1 MTKIPAETKT
11 EILRLGNNFKF
22 SDREEYRREINHGI
36 IGLAKKAIAG
46 NIADDQPYT
55 FRINFRNG
63 MIVGQTFDP
72 RFSIQKLE
80 GRSTTTE
87 FTLSNTDPAKYYE
100 LKSLEVDYKETITN
114 GDSWVARIKMV
125 NGKIVD
131 AFINSDFDDPEER
144 KLMRD
149 ALLRG
154 FKSPEMV

>member
-1 MTKIPAETKT
+1 MTKIPAETKA
-11 EILRLGNNFKF
+11 ELINRGPFMKF
-22 SDREEYRREINHGI
+22 TKYESYMHELNVGI
-36 IGLAKKAIAG
+36 ADLTKKAIV
-46 NIADDQPYT
+46 NQISDDQPYT

-72 RFSIQKLE
+72 RFSIQRLE
-80 GRSTTTE
+80 GREPTTD
-87 FTLSNTDPAKYYE
+87 FTLPNEDPAKYYE
-100 LKSLEVDYKETITN
+100 LKRLSVDYYASIDN

-149 ALLRG
+149 TLLRG
-154 FKSPEMV
+154 FKAPENA

>member
-11 EILRLGNNFKF
+11 EILNGGNFFKF
-22 SDREEYRREINHGI
+22 TKYEYDFRELNHGI
-36 IGLAKKAIAG
+36 AGLVKKAVANQID
-46 NIADDQPYT
+46 DDQPYT
-55 FRINFRNG
+55 FQINFRNG

-80 GRSTTTE
+80 GRSATTE

-100 LKSLEVDYKETITN
+100 LKRLVADYKPSITN

-125 NGKIVD
+125 NGAVVD

-154 FKSPEMV
+154 FKSPEKV

>member
-11 EILRLGNNFKF
+11 VILNGGNFFKF
-22 SDREEYRREINHGI
+22 TMREEAMRELNYGI
-36 IGLAKKAIAG
+36 AGLVKKAVANQIT
-46 NIADDQPYT
+46 DDQPYT
-55 FRINFRNG
+55 FQINFRNG

-72 RFSIQKLE
+72 RFSIQQLE
-80 GRSTTTE
+80 GRAPTTE

-100 LKSLEVDYKETITN
+100 LKSLIVDYQSPITN
-114 GDSWVARIKMV
+114 GDSWVARIKRV
-125 NGKIVD
+125 NGEIVD

-154 FKSPEMV
+154 FKSPERA

>member
-1 MTKIPAETKT
+1 MAKIPAETKT
-11 EILRLGNNFKF
+11 AILNSGNFFKF
-22 SDREEYRREINHGI
+22 TSYEEDMRELNHGI
-36 IGLAKKAIAG
+36 AGLVKKAVA
-46 NIADDQPYT
+46 NQIADDQPYT
-55 FRINFRNG
+55 FQINFRNG

-80 GRSTTTE
+80 GRSATTE
-87 FTLSNTDPAKYYE
+87 FTLSNTDPVKYYE
-100 LKSLEVDYKETITN
+100 LKALAADYEPSITN

-125 NGKIVD
+125 NGNIVD

-154 FKSPEMV
+154 FKSPEKA

>member
-1 MTKIPAETKT
+1 MAKIPAKTKT
-11 EILRLGNNFKF
+11 AILGLGNFFKF
-22 SDREEYRREINHGI
+22 TKYEYDFRELNHGI
-36 IGLAKKAIAG
+36 TGLVKKAVA
-46 NIADDQPYT
+46 NQIADDQPYT
-55 FRINFRNG
+55 FQVNFRNG

-72 RFSIQKLE
+72 RFSIQRLE
-80 GRSTTTE
+80 GRAPTTE
-87 FTLSNTDPAKYYE
+87 FTLSNTDTAKYYE
-100 LKSLEVDYKETITN
+100 LKSLSVDYRPPITN

-125 NGKIVD
+125 DGVIVD

>member
-11 EILRLGNNFKF
+11 AILNGGNLFKF
-22 SDREEYRREINHGI
+22 TKYEYDFRELNHGI
-36 IGLAKKAIAG
+36 AGLVKKAVA
-46 NIADDQPYT
+46 NQIADDQPYT
-55 FRINFRNG
+55 FQINFRNG

-80 GRSTTTE
+80 GRSVTTE
-87 FTLSNTDPAKYYE
+87 FTLSNTDPAEYYE
-100 LKSLEVDYKETITN
+100 LKALGVDYEPSIAN
-114 GDSWVARIKMV
+114 GDSWVARIKIV
-125 NGKIVD
+125 NDVIVD

-149 ALLRG
+149 VLLRG

>member
-1 MTKIPAETKT
+1 MAKIPAETKAEMISRGT
-11 EILRLGNNFKF
+11 NMKF
-22 SDREEYRREINHGI
+22 TKREFDFRELNYGI
-36 IGLAKKAIAG
+36 AGLVKKAVA
-46 NIADDQPYT
+46 NQIADDQPYT
-55 FRINFRNG
+55 FQINFRNG

-72 RFSIQKLE
+72 RFSIQRLE
-80 GRSTTTE
+80 GRAPTTE

-100 LKSLEVDYKETITN
+100 LKTLSVDYQPPITN

-125 NGKIVD
+125 NGEIVD

-154 FKSPEMV
+154 FKSAEMM

>member
-1 MTKIPAETKT
+1 MTKIPAETKAEMISRET
-11 EILRLGNNFKF
+11 NMKF
-22 SDREEYRREINHGI
+22 TKYDSDFRELNAGI
-36 IGLAKKAIAG
+36 AGLVKKAVANKIS
-46 NIADDQPYT
+46 DDQPYT
-55 FRINFRNG
+55 FQINFRNG

-100 LKSLEVDYKETITN
+100 LKDLSVDYRPSITN
-114 GDSWVARIKMV
+114 GDSWVARIKVV
-125 NGKIVD
+125 NGEIVD

-154 FKSPEMV
+154 FKSPEMA

>member
-11 EILRLGNNFKF
+11 EMIKYRTNMKF
-22 SDREEYRREINHGI
+22 TRIDSDFRELNHGI
-36 IGLAKKAIAG
+36 AGLVKKAVA
-46 NIADDQPYT
+46 NQIADDQPYT
-55 FRINFRNG
+55 FQINFRNG

-72 RFSIQKLE
+72 RFSIQRLE
-80 GRSTTTE
+80 GRASTTE

-100 LKSLEVDYKETITN
+100 LKTLSVDYHTSITN

-125 NGKIVD
+125 NNVIVD

-149 ALLRG
+149 ILLRG
-154 FKSPEMV
+154 FKAPEMA

>member
-1 MTKIPAETKT
+1 MTRIPAETKAEMISRGT
-11 EILRLGNNFKF
+11 NMKFTRNESDLREL
-22 SDREEYRREINHGI
+22 NHGI
-36 IGLAKKAIAG
+36 AGLVKKAVA
-46 NIADDQPYT
+46 NQIADDQPYT
-55 FRINFRNG
+55 FQINFRNG

-80 GRSTTTE
+80 GRSATTE
-87 FTLSNTDPAKYYE
+87 FTLGTEDTAKYYE
-100 LKSLEVDYKETITN
+100 LKRLLTDYQLPITN
-114 GDSWVARIKMV
+114 GDSWVARIKMA

-154 FKSPEMV
+154 FKSPDMM

>member
-1 MTKIPAETKT
+1 MTKIPAETKAEMISRGT
-11 EILRLGNNFKF
+11 NMKF
-22 SDREEYRREINHGI
+22 TKNESGERELNHGI
-36 IGLAKKAIAG
+36 ADVVKKAVA
-46 NIADDQPYT
+46 NQIADDQPYT
-55 FRINFRNG
+55 FQINFRNG

-80 GRSTTTE
+80 GRSVTSE
-87 FTLSNTDPAKYYE
+87 FALGNEDTAKYYE
-100 LKSLEVDYKETITN
+100 LKTLSMDYQPPIAN

-125 NGKIVD
+125 NGVIVD

-154 FKSPEMV
+154 FKSPERM